1 MAQTF
6 KLKGSLFTLS
16 VLQLLSLDLDQ
27 FAKDLAARVKM
38 APKFFNFTPMV
49 LDLQALTLDQHF
61 DFTKLKTI
69 LAEHD
74 VIPVGIRGLPE
85 SLIEQAKAAHLAL
98 MHESSAPA
106 PKTELNHL
114 IDNNAQGAEMIKGT
128 KIIEGSVR
136 GDQRIYTQNGDLI
149 VVGSVSAGAELI
161 ADGNIHIY
169 GILRGRALA
178 GVNGNKS
185 ARIFCQQ
192 LAAEMVSIAGQN
204 QTFENIQQLT
214 QRPTQIYLNA
224 KGDLIV
230 AKI

>member
-1 MAQTF
+1 
-6 KLKGSLFTLS
+6 
-16 VLQLLSLDLDQ
+16 
-27 FAKDLAARVKM
+27 M

-49 LDLQALTLDQHF
+49 LDLQALTLNQHF
-61 DFTKLKTI
+61 DFNKLKTI

-106 PKTELNHL
+106 SKTELSNL

-149 VVGSVSAGAELI
+149 VVGSVSPGAELI